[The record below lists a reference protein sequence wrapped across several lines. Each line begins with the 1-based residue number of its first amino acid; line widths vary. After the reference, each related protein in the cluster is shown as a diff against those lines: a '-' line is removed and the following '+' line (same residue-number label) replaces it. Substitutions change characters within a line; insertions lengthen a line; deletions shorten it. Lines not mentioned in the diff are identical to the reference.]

1 MIHVDALV
9 GRNKILPNYA
19 TSCLPVNQCAKDNT
33 SEEVHKHVL
42 LVQCTWIK
50 WCTSLSLS
58 FKWIRSI
65 FIHFFKKVIVEKGFC
80 WGNFFILL
88 FNYSKLL
95 KLLKLLKFVG
105 HRWRWLTRRTTF

>member
-50 WCTSLSLS
+50 
-58 FKWIRSI
+58 
-65 FIHFFKKVIVEKGFC
+65 
-80 WGNFFILL
+80 
-88 FNYSKLL
+88 
-95 KLLKLLKFVG
+95 
-105 HRWRWLTRRTTF
+105 